1 MHQQNRLATVVPV
14 AIILVVAT
22 IVIRVLNT
30 SDDDLRSSDASARGN
45 ESTLSALNTDKTET
59 PDELSNFG
67 SNKELEPFRPIESQE
82 RSEAINFPAIDPIP
96 ELAIAVEEKVDE
108 TANDIR
114 AKQSNLVNSVPQVND
129 ASVKTEG
136 KIVNQ
141 HVSIETNDKPV
152 SVFRRNDVEQD
163 TATNGPAIGSNDD
176 GLELKSQPAKD
187 LSFKVSNVDTDH
199 SMKIDNG
206 GAFKDTA
213 VKNTVV
219 KDTAVKKTNAV
230 RQYRGLPGNVV
241 NQAFKRIEYGS
252 SLARRGAVYGASQE
266 FVAALRSIA
275 EACDIQQNSGNE
287 HIEALSLGLIALRE
301 TQDFATLNQQLDIGA
316 ALSAIVSSHRSGV
329 LSAEEVKTMNA
340 SSAIQAYFKFAQQK
354 ITSACGPFPISSY
367 AFYSLGKLHTMNHKM
382 NVGDDVYDQAKSIVM
397 HRAALIADPNNFKS
411 ANELGVILAQC
422 GQLDDARKILQHGLA
437 VHPTVDMWNNLAV
450 VHEQAGDPR
459 MANAARN
466 ESRILAESNQ
476 RQQQATS
483 QVQWVAHETFEQNAQ
498 APPLTTGQNS
508 PQAKQPENQ
517 PMQRSGWP
525 NQSNGPTTSRW
536 PQ

>member
-14 AIILVVAT
+14 AIILIVAT

-30 SDDDLRSSDASARGN
+30 NDDDLRSSDASTRGN
-45 ESTLSALNTDKTET
+45 ESSLSSINTDDVEASK
-59 PDELSNFG
+59 ELSEFG
-67 SNKELEPFRPIESQE
+67 SNKELEPFRPIESEE
-82 RSEAINFPAIDPIP
+82 RSETINFPSIDQVP
-96 ELAIAVEEKVDE
+96 ELAIAVDEKIDA
-108 TANDIR
+108 TANDTR
-114 AKQSNLVNSVPQVND
+114 VKQPNAVNSLPLVND
-129 ASVKTEG
+129 ASVKTG
-136 KIVNQ
+136 GNVVNQ
-141 HVSIETNDKPV
+141 HVSIETNEKPV
-152 SVFRRNDVEQD
+152 SVFRRNDVQQD
-163 TATNGPAIGSNDD
+163 TATNGQAIDSNDG
-176 GLELKSQPAKD
+176 GLKLESQPAKD
-187 LSFKVSNVDTDH
+187 LSFKVSNVDTDL
-199 SMKIDNG
+199 STKIDNG
-206 GAFKDTA
+206 GAF
-213 VKNTVV
+213 

-252 SLARRGAVYGASQE
+252 SLARRGAIYGASQE

-301 TQDFATLNQQLDIGA
+301 TQDFATLNEQLDIGA
-316 ALSAIVSSHRSGV
+316 ALSAIVSSHQSGV

-437 VHPTVDMWNNLAV
+437 VHPTVEMWNNLAI

-466 ESRILAESNQ
+466 EARILAESNQ
-476 RQQQATS
+476 RQQQPPS

-498 APPLTTGQNS
+498 APPVTTGQNS
-508 PQAKQPENQ
+508 PQARQPENQ
-517 PMQRSGWP
+517 PMQQSGWP